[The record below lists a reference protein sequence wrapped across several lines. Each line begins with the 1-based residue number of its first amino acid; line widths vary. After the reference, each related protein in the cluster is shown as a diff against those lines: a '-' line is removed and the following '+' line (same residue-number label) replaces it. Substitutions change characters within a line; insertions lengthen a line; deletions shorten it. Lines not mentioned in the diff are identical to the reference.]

1 MKRLLKPLTSIA
13 LFAAVIAG
21 PAGATDLKSAYQA
34 ALTYDADLQAAR
46 FAQQEAQE
54 SVPNARAALLPQ
66 LNYSLGRNQVNTLT
80 HYLKAG
86 VSPDIHTG
94 PYWSKSESLVLRQA
108 VFRKPA
114 WDAFKA
120 AIAQAEAAD
129 ATLRKEFQDVA
140 MRVASN
146 YLETLSARERLTLA
160 KNETVSMEA
169 WLALAEKSFKAGRG
183 TRTDIEDAR
192 SRWDLAK
199 AKQMDAEFALA
210 TAYRNLEVVAG
221 INPKTIPE
229 LNPQRLNPEL
239 LLLRRK
245 DEWLQRIEDVN
256 PDIQA
261 LRKQLEAA
269 QRTTAQAE
277 GGHLPTLDLVAAHQ
291 YSRSDTNYT
300 VGVAY
305 NTDYFGFQL
314 NVPLYSGGSVMAQA
328 RAAQAREERVRQGI
342 ESTRRKTL
350 AEATRLFLAVEQGQE
365 QVHALRQAVISAEQ
379 AVIGDKKGI
388 QAGTRIIVDVLDSE
402 RRMYQAMS
410 DYSFAVY
417 SLANNHLKFLALADA
432 VDTEAIEKVSAWLSS
447 AKRVPGADDE
457 PAVSPVAPVAVQ
469 TSTQR

>member
-1 MKRLLKPLTSIA
+1 MT
-13 LFAAVIAG
+13 
-21 PAGATDLKSAYQA
+21 
-34 ALTYDADLQAAR
+34 
-46 FAQQEAQE
+46 
-54 SVPNARAALLPQ
+54 
-66 LNYSLGRNQVNTLT
+66 
-80 HYLKAG
+80 
-86 VSPDIHTG
+86 IH
-94 PYWSKSESLVLRQA
+94 S
-108 VFRKPA
+108 
-114 WDAFKA
+114 
-120 AIAQAEAAD
+120 
-129 ATLRKEFQDVA
+129 
-140 MRVASN
+140 
-146 YLETLSARERLTLA
+146 
-160 KNETVSMEA
+160 
-169 WLALAEKSFKAGRG
+169 
-183 TRTDIEDAR
+183 
-192 SRWDLAK
+192 
-199 AKQMDAEFALA
+199 
-210 TAYRNLEVVAG
+210 
-221 INPKTIPE
+221 
-229 LNPQRLNPEL
+229 
-239 LLLRRK
+239 
-245 DEWLQRIEDVN
+245 
-256 PDIQA
+256 
-261 LRKQLEAA
+261 
-269 QRTTAQAE
+269 
-277 GGHLPTLDLVAAHQ
+277 AAHQ